1 MTDKTIKMYKIVN
14 NVKIYIIE
22 CAPDNSDKSQLILS
36 VENRHLEYQRSKG
49 TKHFNYK
56 MLSRALEK

>member
-22 CAPDNSDKSQLILS
+22 YAPDNSDKSQLLRMQKSLPYSIIIILI
-36 VENRHLEYQRSKG
+36 
-49 TKHFNYK
+49 YK
-56 MLSRALEK
+56 SNSCNLRE

>member
-22 CAPDNSDKSQLILS
+22 CAPDKSDKSQ
-36 VENRHLEYQRSKG
+36 HL
-49 TKHFNYK
+49 
-56 MLSRALEK
+56 LDV